1 MESKDRLINHLENNV
16 SNMLVDREENA
27 IKLKSEI
34 VLLQTKLNDGE
45 DTFNK
50 RLLSM
55 KSRVEVE
62 EKKKL

>member
-1 MESKDRLINHLENNV
+1 
-16 SNMLVDREENA
+16 MLVDREENA

>member
-1 MESKDRLINHLENNV
+1 LESKDRLINHLENNV